1 MDDSSSA
8 NAPNAVISTTGSRRS
23 ASPSSSTACSDDT
36 DSASSPTSDGGA
48 ATTAASGATSTLDPV
63 VGNVDLGP
71 LAGCPFFTKADAE
84 VFLGRE
90 VGDLNMSG
98 SQVEEDTILAVCA
111 YNDTSGTPEN
121 GVSVS
126 AKLVPGSGANLQGDL
141 VDLEQNQLAGLP
153 LETVDGL
160 LVHPLVG
167 YTKEDDIPAETR
179 MKCYEVLLQHYYPTE
194 RTILSTLPAAMRYA
208 GPKEAIFH
216 AIMRKNYGCTHFIVG
231 RDHAGV
237 GNYYGTYDAQKEFER
252 YGAAELGI
260 EPMKFEHSFFC
271 KKCTGMGT
279 GKTCPHDKANHVF
292 LSGTKVRDML
302 RAGERPPVEFT
313 RSEVAD
319 VLIAAMRTA

>member
-1 MDDSSSA
+1 MQKSFRLSLLA
-8 NAPNAVISTTGSRRS
+8 LIAGVALTF
-23 ASPSSSTACSDDT
+23 TACSDDT

-48 ATTAASGATSTLDPV
+48 ATSAASGATSTLDPV

-141 VDLEQNQLAGLP
+141 LDLEQNQLAGLP

-160 LVHPLVG
+160 GDAARSAVFPGTEIKLVVVFTGEYQLNV
-167 YTKEDDIPAETR
+167 A
-179 MKCYEVLLQHYYPTE
+179 
-194 RTILSTLPAAMRYA
+194 A
-208 GPKEAIFH
+208 GPNQSLEEVIELA
-216 AIMRKNYGCTHFIVG
+216 
-231 RDHAGV
+231 RDTIPKLPDPAG
-237 GNYYGTYDAQKEFER
+237 D
-252 YGAAELGI
+252 
-260 EPMKFEHSFFC
+260 
-271 KKCTGMGT
+271 
-279 GKTCPHDKANHVF
+279 
-292 LSGTKVRDML
+292 
-302 RAGERPPVEFT
+302 
-313 RSEVAD
+313 
-319 VLIAAMRTA
+319 

>member
-1 MDDSSSA
+1 MQKSFRLSLLA
-8 NAPNAVISTTGSRRS
+8 LIAGVALTF
-23 ASPSSSTACSDDT
+23 TACSDDT

-48 ATTAASGATSTLDPV
+48 ATTAAPGATSTIDPV

-160 LVHPLVG
+160 GDAARSAVFPGTEIKLVVVFTGEYQLNV
-167 YTKEDDIPAETR
+167 A
-179 MKCYEVLLQHYYPTE
+179 
-194 RTILSTLPAAMRYA
+194 A
-208 GPKEAIFH
+208 GPNQSLEEVIELA
-216 AIMRKNYGCTHFIVG
+216 
-231 RDHAGV
+231 RDTIPKLPDPAG
-237 GNYYGTYDAQKEFER
+237 D
-252 YGAAELGI
+252 
-260 EPMKFEHSFFC
+260 
-271 KKCTGMGT
+271 
-279 GKTCPHDKANHVF
+279 
-292 LSGTKVRDML
+292 
-302 RAGERPPVEFT
+302 
-313 RSEVAD
+313 
-319 VLIAAMRTA
+319 